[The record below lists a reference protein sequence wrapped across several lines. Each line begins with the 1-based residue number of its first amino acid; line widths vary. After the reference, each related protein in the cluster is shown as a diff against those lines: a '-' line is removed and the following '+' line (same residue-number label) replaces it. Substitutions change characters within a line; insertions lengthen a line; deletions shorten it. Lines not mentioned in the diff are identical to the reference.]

1 MSNDVNDVWESAENA
16 QLLPSIYF
24 GQVHISPWFC
34 VLEKGVGRVP
44 YDPQVHRADQ
54 KRTALDIEIQ
64 PLPSSG
70 LEFAIVR
77 NLIAED
83 RDWAGTIL
91 PSIKALGIAPKDLH
105 QKWARVDLVETGKK
119 YTNRNGEEKK
129 LTTLKFLE
137 VYQTEA
143 ECEAAAAKLFGKTAT
158 DTPAPAAAPASSG
171 NGNAEKETAKMFL
184 PALWK
189 QAGQDVT
196 KFMELIN
203 NNPLTSKYFTVN
215 SPEVLNLVTQQG

>member
-1 MSNDVNDVWESAENA
+1 MSNDVWESAENA
-16 QLLPSIYF
+16 QLPPSTYF
-24 GQVHISPWFC
+24 GQVHINPWFC

-44 YDPQVHRADQ
+44 YDPQAHRADQ

-83 RDWAGTIL
+83 RDWAGITL

-105 QKWARVDLVETGKK
+105 QKWARADLVETGKT

-143 ECEAAAAKLFGKTAT
+143 ECEAAAAKLFGKAAT
-158 DTPAPAAAPASSG
+158 DTPATDTPTPAAAPASGG
-171 NGNAEKETAKMFL
+171 NGAEKETAKMFL

-196 KFMELIN
+196 RFMELIS
-203 NNPLTSKYFTVN
+203 NNPLTSKHFTLN
-215 SPEVLNLVTQQG
+215 SPEVMSLVTQS

>member
-1 MSNDVNDVWESAENA
+1 MSNDVWESAENA
-16 QLLPSIYF
+16 QLPPSTYF

-34 VLEKGVGRVP
+34 VLEKVVGRVP
-44 YDPQVHRADQ
+44 YDPQAHRADQ

-83 RDWAGTIL
+83 RDWAGITL

-105 QKWARVDLVETGKK
+105 QKWARADLVETGKTYVNK
-119 YTNRNGEEKK
+119 QGEEKR

-137 VYQTEA
+137 LYHTEA
-143 ECEAAAAKLFGKTAT
+143 ECEAAAAKLFGKAEAG
-158 DTPAPAAAPASSG
+158 APAATTGGNGSG
-171 NGNAEKETAKMFL
+171 NGNAEKDTAKAFL

-189 QAGQDVT
+189 QAGEDVT
-196 KFMELIN
+196 KFMELISS
-203 NNPLTSKYFTVN
+203 NPLTSKYFTLN
-215 SPEVLNLVTQQG
+215 SPEVLDLVTPS